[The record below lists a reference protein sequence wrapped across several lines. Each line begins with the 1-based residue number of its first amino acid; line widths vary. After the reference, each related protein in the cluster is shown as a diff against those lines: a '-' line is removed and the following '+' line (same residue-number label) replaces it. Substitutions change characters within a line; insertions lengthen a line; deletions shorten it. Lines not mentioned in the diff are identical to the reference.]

1 MLDFKKNKIPGPG
14 GILNLYC
21 NLQKVPKLSGLIS
34 KKFYFILRLDKY
46 WHCDDIFCF
55 TSGPSTLKRLQP
67 SHYPRVANQR
77 QDWCTPWSRRGGW
90 WEWRWATKWRKS
102 WCNGRSAAEHIE
114 GEPVGWEPLG
124 GEPHEGEHLVQENQ
138 LEKNPLEEPLKPE
151 DDDQTEAMKVVAGIK
166 VASTPG
172 ELAVFVP
179 GSICVSRCLL
189 INFVTA
195 SQLGKQTHLLDEH
208 GHRMKKYKPSTGS
221 TVAGPIWN

>member
-1 MLDFKKNKIPGPG
+1 MIFSVLLAARALSKDFNLATIHESPTKDKTDVLPGLVEVDDESDDEQPNG
-14 GILNLYC
+14 GRVDVMEDQRRN
-21 NLQKVPKLSGLIS
+21 IS
-34 KKFYFILRLDKY
+34 KENQLDE
-46 WHCDDIFCF
+46 
-55 TSGPSTLKRLQP
+55 
-67 SHYPRVANQR
+67 N
-77 QDWCTPWSRRGGW
+77 
-90 WEWRWATKWRKS
+90 
-102 WCNGRSAAEHIE
+102 
-114 GEPVGWEPLG
+114 
-124 GEPHEGEHLVQENQ
+124 HLVENPMKENTLVENPMKENTLEENQ

-221 TVAGPIWN
+221 TVAGPI

>member
-1 MLDFKKNKIPGPG
+1 MIFSVLLAARALSKDFNLATIHESPTKDKTDVLPGLVEVDDESDDEQPNG
-14 GILNLYC
+14 GRVDVMEDQRRN
-21 NLQKVPKLSGLIS
+21 IS
-34 KKFYFILRLDKY
+34 KENQLDE
-46 WHCDDIFCF
+46 
-55 TSGPSTLKRLQP
+55 
-67 SHYPRVANQR
+67 N
-77 QDWCTPWSRRGGW
+77 
-90 WEWRWATKWRKS
+90 
-102 WCNGRSAAEHIE
+102 
-114 GEPVGWEPLG
+114 
-124 GEPHEGEHLVQENQ
+124 HLVENPMKENTLVENPMKENTLEENQ
-138 LEKNPLEEPLKPE
+138 LEKNRLEEPLKPE

-221 TVAGPIWN
+221 TVAGPI

>member
-1 MLDFKKNKIPGPG
+1 MIFSVLLAARALSKDFNLATIHESPTKDKTDVLPGLVEVDDESDDEQPNG
-14 GILNLYC
+14 GRVDVMEDQRRN
-21 NLQKVPKLSGLIS
+21 IS
-34 KKFYFILRLDKY
+34 KENQLDE
-46 WHCDDIFCF
+46 
-55 TSGPSTLKRLQP
+55 
-67 SHYPRVANQR
+67 N
-77 QDWCTPWSRRGGW
+77 
-90 WEWRWATKWRKS
+90 
-102 WCNGRSAAEHIE
+102 
-114 GEPVGWEPLG
+114 
-124 GEPHEGEHLVQENQ
+124 HLVENPMKENTLEENQ

-189 INFVTA
+189 INFLTA

>member
-1 MLDFKKNKIPGPG
+1 MIFSVLLAARALSKDFNLATIHESPTKDKTDVLPGLVEVDDESDDEQPNG
-14 GILNLYC
+14 GRVDVMEDQRRN
-21 NLQKVPKLSGLIS
+21 IS
-34 KKFYFILRLDKY
+34 KENQLDE
-46 WHCDDIFCF
+46 
-55 TSGPSTLKRLQP
+55 
-67 SHYPRVANQR
+67 N
-77 QDWCTPWSRRGGW
+77 
-90 WEWRWATKWRKS
+90 
-102 WCNGRSAAEHIE
+102 
-114 GEPVGWEPLG
+114 
-124 GEPHEGEHLVQENQ
+124 HLVENPMKENTLEENQ

-221 TVAGPIWN
+221 MVAGPIWN